1 MSDVASETVTTTQ
14 APAKSRIAATFA
26 RCKAEG
32 RIALMPFVTA
42 GYPHMAITEQTIPAL
57 VAGGADL
64 MEIGVPF
71 SDPLAD
77 GTTVQRSSQQALENG
92 TSLRDC
98 LALVRKMRVQGVEIP
113 LVLMGYYNPI
123 LAYGIERF
131 VPDAADAGV
140 DGFIVPDLPA
150 EESETLKRL
159 SVAQGRDLIFMVAP
173 TSTDERLATNT
184 AQASGFI
191 YCVSLTGVTGARD
204 TLSAGLDDYLDR
216 IRAHTDLPL
225 AVGFGISTPAHVRR
239 VGQHADGAIV
249 ASALI
254 NYLDTFPEEQQPAEA
269 TRFVRYLRGEE
280 ALAER

>member
-1 MSDVASETVTTTQ
+1 MSETATSTR
-14 APAKSRIAATFA
+14 APAQSRVAATFVQ
-26 RCKAEG
+26 CKAEH
-32 RIALMPFVTA
+32 RTALMPFVTA

-57 VAGGADL
+57 IAGGADL
-64 MEIGVPF
+64 IEIGVPF

-77 GTTVQRSSQQALENG
+77 GTTVQRSSQKALENG

-98 LALVRKMRVQGVEIP
+98 LALVRKMRAQGVEAP
-113 LVLMGYYNPI
+113 LILMGYYNPI
-123 LAYGIERF
+123 LAYGIEQF
-131 VPDAADAGV
+131 VPDAATAGV

-150 EESETLKRL
+150 EESGTLKHL
-159 SVAQGRDLIFMVAP
+159 SEQHGRDLIFMVAP
-173 TSTDERLATNT
+173 TSTDQRLAANT

-191 YCVSLTGVTGARD
+191 YCVSLTGVTGAREN
-204 TLSAGLDDYLDR
+204 LSAGLDDYLDR

-225 AVGFGISTPAHVRR
+225 AVGFGISTPAHVRQ

-280 ALAER
+280 ALPER

>member
-1 MSDVASETVTTTQ
+1 MSETSTQ

-26 RCKAEG
+26 RRKAEG
-32 RIALMPFVTA
+32 RTALMPFVTA
-42 GYPHMAITEQTIPAL
+42 GYPRMAITEQLIPAL

-64 MEIGVPF
+64 IEIGVPF

-77 GTTVQRSSQQALENG
+77 GTTVQRSSQRALENG

-98 LALVRKMRVQGVEIP
+98 LALVRTMRDAGIEIP
-113 LVLMGYYNPI
+113 LILMGYYNPI

-131 VPDAADAGV
+131 VADAAAAGV

-150 EESETLKRL
+150 EESGTLKRL
-159 SVAQGRDLIFMVAP
+159 SEEHGRDLIFMVAP
-173 TSTDERLATNT
+173 TSTDQRLATNA

-191 YCVSLTGVTGARD
+191 YCVSLVGVTGARENLA
-204 TLSAGLDDYLDR
+204 TGLDDYLER

-225 AVGFGISTPAHVRR
+225 AVGFGISTPEHVRQ

-254 NYLDTFPEEQQPAEA
+254 NYLDTFPEEEQPAEA

-280 ALAER
+280 DLPAR